1 MIQLRESLGI
11 NYCQVVGGRVKYKAS
26 PSEPLEMPKPTIYI
40 LVSMYR
46 WPKHV
51 GSTSIPG
58 HTFQTL
64 ITFRESVSS
73 PFLLRNVVFVINP
86 N

>member
-1 MIQLRESLGI
+1 MPEVSIIQLRESLGI

-26 PSEPLEMPKPTIYI
+26 PSEPLEMPK
-40 LVSMYR
+40 
-46 WPKHV
+46 HV

-64 ITFRESVSS
+64 ITFRETVSS
-73 PFLLRNVVFVINP
+73 PSFLLWNFVFVINP